1 MTLNGTAGSA
11 AILFGAGI
19 FVQTILLSTSVR
31 GKQWL
36 TGAPIVEFNGPFE
49 CLCCPK
55 GPRKFQNIVDLQ

>member
-36 TGAPIVEFNGPFE
+36 TGAPIVEFMGHLNAYAALKVQGNS
-49 CLCCPK
+49 
-55 GPRKFQNIVDLQ
+55 RI